1 VVPRNLCLFVF
12 LRLQVFGRGPEA
24 HAPSGRPAQVCARPP
39 SSNCSPASFVQ
50 NKRSVSAGL
59 ASPGEAIKA
68 CLYLALLS
76 LPVCYYERGRVVT
89 TIFIDSLRGDTT
101 IRSKTMVCSSTKR
114 TLALCL
120 TGALSEA
127 GHAKKLLR
135 GHYVQCT
142 AMSSNAASRVSYSDI
157 LYLNHW

>member
-1 VVPRNLCLFVF
+1 MVPRNLCLFVF

-24 HAPSGRPAQVCARPP
+24 HAPCSGVCTT
-39 SSNCSPASFVQ
+39 SSNCSPASFVR
-50 NKRSVSAGL
+50 NKRSFSAGL

-120 TGALSEA
+120 TGALSEV

-135 GHYVQCT
+135 RHYVQCT